1 MNFNSSFS
9 NPSFGGRREDLK
21 NIKSLSENNIP
32 ILPNKKNLILS
43 AINNVGQTADKK
55 DIEMLMGTVETMK
68 YGIKNNSEFA
78 KALGGANGEKENT
91 DWDNILQ
98 GTIRNAINGQ
108 SEEDKAELE
117 ARFQKIFGE
126 EKPLSEE
133 EKTMLQ
139 LRSDILSSKE
149 MTDVLSDAEKTTEAA
164 RVTQNLDYFIASSE
178 INTDD
183 KIKCLGMMKHFLSD
197 DYEINPQLKD
207 YKVQAFS
214 EMVNDLIVERPDE
227 KEYTI
232 KDVSQKQT
240 GMCAAISIARKTISY
255 EDKVRAMEIMM
266 NELDATPTMKV
277 YDRTAIGTGK
287 MVEIPKAHVDFTD
300 GMQKGYRIVDTGTH
314 QWMNAANVVG
324 DGSIS
329 TAHYQAFDPDNY
341 EIFRDAKWYN
351 DMPQEFKPA
360 QNWLRYLNKEKEAV
374 GKASGRNDNIAKV
387 QKEIGQ
393 YKKDYE
399 LEAQKSDA
407 AIRSTIT
414 SLDSSV
420 SEQKAVALTRQIL
433 KADKLEN
440 PEFKVTK
447 SDTKEIRQAKIAAFL
462 KSELPNVSEDLINAN
477 IEKISGLRDLSNSAN
492 GKLDKLKSHSTPQ
505 AIFAYN
511 KNLFTAAAHHRRSVQ
526 AELNVPERLSAYEKE
541 LNVPSRAGLV
551 QDAANKVLNNLSSQ
565 ALIEKTAKNFDVD
578 ANADSVKL
586 AVEKAV
592 TTSEVAIP
600 TQIDNILEKMGM
612 GDRITVVSSF
622 LDTAAEQIKSGNNDM
637 LEAYAE
643 NAHIKPDTAQVLK
656 KIETVKASLQDN
668 PSNKQIQEAVNLL
681 GYNNQIEMTADL
693 YKTFTT
699 AVEGGALT
707 SEQAVALLGQY
718 PTKTIANMGKEIK
731 ALNDKQINIE
741 TQLGLP
747 TRQEVVLNVL
757 EATGEVVSE
766 KTLQDMQAKFDKVA
780 EVKAENDN
788 RIVDP
793 SVKKPKIPD
802 SVYKFT
808 PAEKA
813 LYAQIES
820 KLPSMKE
827 YASVNAKEMNKALEP
842 QLDALFAETGRLA
855 GHLWVG
861 GEGESG
867 LYDNQSIKV
876 LELITGKHYYNE
888 EDIDKVVAHIKKGEG
903 SGTSSTNV
911 SHTEYS
917 GHAQYVAEVSQV
929 AVIDPQTKETV
940 MKDVLWHDNTWGKCE
955 GQNVWTDE
963 KGVKRT
969 DYGNG
974 YGGPDGYV
982 FDERL
987 FTGTFV
993 DDQKVYVGKTKD
1005 GQKFDLWKATRI
1017 AGENPKADKNINEVL
1032 DSILKLGNA
1041 ESAISEL
1048 ENTFKQSA
1056 PVNFDLMDQTID
1068 AMTSAENRY
1077 IEKIEK
1083 AEPQTQVA
1091 LDAIKDDNLKFL
1103 LEKTALQM
1111 STSSEGV
1118 KNYIQGIID
1127 PVDLERAKSDLPQIQ
1142 RKMIA
1147 STFLKGTEA
1156 PRTVFATAQEDILN
1170 AINTVYANETDIDVA
1185 GLQQTIAGIANVP
1198 TDKLDGSINNL
1209 KQTMVENS
1217 KEQIAAN
1224 IKDKAKVAQLSQSI
1238 SEIITSTIDNK
1249 LTINTVEDLKN
1260 NSEMADTIIEL
1271 IDNKFNTSSE
1281 ADLQAGIQK
1290 LQNMTNK
1297 EFEAFI
1303 ADTTSAELGLKTVTA
1318 LDVARQINAQKSV
1331 ATDAFK
1337 QNSRLQVLNTESPLT
1352 NEAPEWQYREL
1363 QMKLQP
1369 VQNTIDI
1376 AKMKPQLLNM
1386 GMRAAFPN
1394 AEILT
1399 NEEINDQSAALLSSI
1414 ETSVENIKTSANK
1427 REAAAE
1433 LNQQIREYVSANI
1446 AEKYQDKTKGLLNA
1460 YVTAVK
1466 NGSAKS
1472 EEIANATAEIIEQ
1485 GHITKHPDEMIKT
1498 FIKEVQAKNQNEEK
1512 LATLREYMTTAYQ
1525 LSEYA
1530 NVEYSLISNAES
1542 GIETMMNNAFGEHS
1556 LYSTVDGSPIALD
1569 SDDGIDF
1576 LVNQLAN
1583 PANNST
1589 ALQVFFA
1596 HTGLSERAVD
1606 VISKSINLEA
1616 IPEISEQLS
1625 TELSNMLT
1633 EINNLNGD
1641 FAEFA
1646 ENQSVSYSSYKDA
1659 VQHFVKT
1666 MDKKMAE
1673 EGQADSQIYT
1683 AYKSIIEK
1691 TQNADFAKNLSSEQI
1706 MPILAKIN
1714 DVAIQN
1720 LQKSTLQNAE
1730 QLNELSYTLTN
1741 KLSAMEALKV
1751 PENSESEKTRVDFVQ
1766 KGNDIY
1772 VQLVETINKINEMIA

>member
-1 MNFNSSFS
+1 MDFNSSFS

-21 NIKSLSENNIP
+21 NIKSLSENNMP
-32 ILPNKKNLILS
+32 ILPNKKKLILS
-43 AINNVGQTADKK
+43 AINNVGETADKK

-78 KALGGANGEKENT
+78 KALGGTNGEKENT
-91 DWDNILQ
+91 DWDGILQ
-98 GTIRNAINGQ
+98 GTIKNAINGQ

-126 EKPLSEE
+126 EKPLSKE

-149 MTDVLSDAEKTTEAA
+149 MTDVLSDTEKTTEAA

-197 DYEINPQLKD
+197 EYEINPQLKE

-214 EMVNDLIVERPDE
+214 EMVNDLIVQRPDE

-232 KDVSQKQT
+232 KNVSQKQT

-255 EDKVRAMEIMM
+255 EDKVRAMEIIM

-300 GMQKGYRIVDTGTH
+300 GMKKGYRIVDTGTH

-324 DGSIS
+324 DGSVS

-360 QNWLRYLNKEKEAV
+360 QNWLRYLNKEKAAV
-374 GKASGRNDNIAKV
+374 ANADKRNKDIVKV

-393 YKKDYE
+393 YKKSFE
-399 LEAQKSDA
+399 LEVQKSDA
-407 AIRSTIT
+407 AIRSAII

-420 SEQKAVALTRQIL
+420 SNAKAVAITRQIL

-440 PEFKVTK
+440 PEYKITE
-447 SDTKEIRQAKIAAFL
+447 SDTKEIKQAKIAAFL
-462 KSELPNVSEDLINAN
+462 KSELPNASEDAIGAN
-477 IEKISGLRDLSNSAN
+477 IEKISGLRDLSNGAN
-492 GKLDKLKSHSTPQ
+492 AKLDKLKSHKTPQ

-541 LNVPSRAGLV
+541 LNVPSRTGLV
-551 QDAANKVLNNLSSQ
+551 QDAADKVLNNLSSQ
-565 ALIEKTAKNFDVD
+565 SLVEKTAKSFDVD
-578 ANADSVKL
+578 ANADAVKL

-592 TTSEVAIP
+592 TTSEVVIP
-600 TQIDNILEKMGM
+600 TQIDNILGKMGM
-612 GDRITVVSSF
+612 GDRVTLISSF
-622 LDTAAEQIKSGNNDM
+622 LDSAAEQIKSGNNEV
-637 LEAYAE
+637 LETYAE
-643 NAHIKPDTAQVLK
+643 NAHIKPNAAQVLK

-668 PSNKQIQEAVNLL
+668 PSNKQVQEAVNVL

-693 YKTFTT
+693 YKTFAT
-699 AVEGGALT
+699 AIEGGALT
-707 SEQAVALLGQY
+707 NEQAVALLGQY
-718 PTKTIANMGKEIK
+718 PTKAIADMGKEIK
-731 ALNDKQINIE
+731 ALNDKQMNIE
-741 TQLGLP
+741 AKLGLP
-747 TRQEVVLNVL
+747 TRQEVVLNIL
-757 EATGEVVSE
+757 EATGEIVSE
-766 KTLQDMQAKFDKVA
+766 KSLQDMQAKFDKVA

-813 LYAQIES
+813 MYAQIES
-820 KLPSMKE
+820 KIPAMKE
-827 YASVNAKEMNKALEP
+827 YAKVNAKEMNEALAP
-842 QLDALFAETGRLA
+842 QLDALFAETGRLD
-855 GHLWVG
+855 GHFWVA

-888 EDIDKVVAHIKKGEG
+888 TDIDKVVAHIKRGEG

-929 AVIDPQTKETV
+929 AVIDPKTKETV
-940 MKDVLWHDNTWGKCE
+940 MKDVLWHDNTWGKSE
-955 GQNVWTDE
+955 DRKVWTDE
-963 KGVKRT
+963 RGVKRT

-993 DDQKVYVGKTKD
+993 DDQKVYVGKLKD
-1005 GQKFDLWKATRI
+1005 GQKFDLWEATRI
-1017 AGENPKADKNINEVL
+1017 AGTNPKAAESIDEVL
-1032 DSILKLGNA
+1032 DSILNLGNA
-1041 ESAISEL
+1041 EEAISEV
-1048 ENTFKQSA
+1048 EKAFKEA
-1056 PVNFDLMDQTID
+1056 PPIDFALMDRLVEDLTKESD
-1068 AMTSAENRY
+1068 RY
-1077 IEKIEK
+1077 VSIIEK
-1083 AEPQTQVA
+1083 AEPQTQA
-1091 LDAIKDDNLKFL
+1091 DLDALKNDELDFL

-1118 KNYIQGIID
+1118 KNHILTMYDAQDLAKIKETLPEIQK
-1127 PVDLERAKSDLPQIQ
+1127 E
-1142 RKMIA
+1142 MIGV
-1147 STFLKGTEA
+1147 TFLKGSNA
-1156 PRTVFATAQEDILN
+1156 ANTVIKAASMDIAN
-1170 AINTVYANETDIDVA
+1170 AINAVYANETKIDIA
-1185 GLQQTIAGIANVP
+1185 GLQNVIRGIMQVP
-1198 TDKLDGSINNL
+1198 TDKLDGSLPNL
-1209 KQTMVENS
+1209 KQVVIENA
-1217 KEQIAAN
+1217 KKQISEGFS
-1224 IKDKAKVAQLSQSI
+1224 DKAKAAELSKSI
-1238 SEIITSTIDNK
+1238 SDIISSTIDEK
-1249 LTINTVEDLKN
+1249 LTINSVEDLKD
-1260 NSEMADTIIEL
+1260 SSDMADTIIEL
-1271 IDNKFNTSSE
+1271 IDNKFKTSSDS
-1281 ADLQAGIQK
+1281 DLLSGIQK
-1290 LQNMTNK
+1290 LQNMTNE
-1297 EFEAFI
+1297 EFKAFL
-1303 ADTTSAELGLKTVTA
+1303 ADATPAELGLKDVTA
-1318 LDVARQINAQKSV
+1318 LDIAKQINAQKDV
-1331 ATDAFK
+1331 ATEQFRK
-1337 QNSRLQVLNTESPLT
+1337 NVRLQVINSEKSLNDNS
-1352 NEAPEWQYREL
+1352 PEWQYREL
-1363 QMKLQP
+1363 SKTMQP
-1369 VQNTIDI
+1369 LQNTII
-1376 AKMKPQLLNM
+1376 IENMKPQLHNM
-1386 GMRAAFPN
+1386 GVRAAFPE
-1394 AEILT
+1394 AEIFT
-1399 NEEINDQSAALLSSI
+1399 QDEINDQSAELLSSVAA
-1414 ETSVENIKTSANK
+1414 SVENIKTSANK
-1427 REAAAE
+1427 GEAAAE

-1460 YVTAVK
+1460 YVAAVK
-1466 NGSAKS
+1466 NGSGES
-1472 EEIANATAEIIEQ
+1472 EKIANSAMQIIEQ
-1485 GHITKHPDEMIKT
+1485 GHITRHPEEMIKT
-1498 FIKEVQAKNQNEEK
+1498 FIKEVQSKNQNEEK
-1512 LATLREYMTTAYQ
+1512 LATLREYMTMGYQ
-1525 LSEYA
+1525 VSEYA
-1530 NVEYSLISNAES
+1530 SVEYDLIENAEK
-1542 GIETMMNNAFGEHS
+1542 GIETMMNASFDEHS
-1556 LYSTVDGSPIALD
+1556 LYSKVDGRSIALD
-1569 SDDGIDF
+1569 SDEGIAF
-1576 LVNQLAN
+1576 LVDKLAN

-1606 VISKSINLEA
+1606 VISKSINLES
-1616 IPEISEQLS
+1616 IPAVSEQFG
-1625 TELSNMLT
+1625 TAITGMLT
-1633 EINNLNGD
+1633 EIKNLNGE
-1641 FAEFA
+1641 FSEFA
-1646 ENQSVSYSSYKDA
+1646 ENKSVSYSSYKDA

-1673 EGQADSQIYT
+1673 QGQADSQIYT

-1720 LQKSTLQNAE
+1720 LQTSTLQNAE
-1730 QLNELSYTLTN
+1730 QLNALSYALTN
-1741 KLSAMEALKV
+1741 KLSAMQALKV
-1751 PENSESEKTRVDFVQ
+1751 PENSDSEKTRVDFVQ

-1772 VQLVETINKINEMIA
+1772 VQLVETINKINELVA